1 MINAITLKLSYM
13 SKKPVLREHI
23 ASALADYFSKLEGE
37 SASNIY
43 NLVLNEVES
52 ALLGIVMQQV
62 KGNQSRAAECLGLNR
77 GTLRK
82 LLAKYEL
89 S

>member
-1 MINAITLKLSYM
+1 M
-13 SKKPVLREHI
+13 SKSKPLNTFLREHI
-23 ASALADYFSKLEGE
+23 TTALRDYFSKLDGE
-37 SASNIY
+37 PARNVY
-43 NLVLNEVES
+43 NLVLAEMEYAVIS
-52 ALLGIVMQQV
+52 IVMEFV
-62 KGNQSRAAECLGLNR
+62 DGNQSRAAEWLGLNR

>member
-1 MINAITLKLSYM
+1 MNKLKLS
-13 SKKPVLREHI
+13 KPFLREHI
-23 ASALADYFSKLEGE
+23 TSALQDYFSKLEGE

-43 NLVLNEVES
+43 NLVLHEVES
-52 ALLGIVMQQV
+52 ALLSIVMQQV
-62 KGNQSRAAECLGLNR
+62 QGNQSRAAEWLGLHR

-82 LLAKYEL
+82 LLTKYEL

>member
-1 MINAITLKLSYM
+1 M
-13 SKKPVLREHI
+13 SKSKPSKPFLHEHI
-23 ASALADYFSKLEGE
+23 TAALQEYFSKLDGE
-37 SASNIY
+37 PARNIY
-43 NLVLNEVES
+43 NLVIDQVES
-52 ALLGIVMQQV
+52 ALLAIVMKQV
-62 KGNQSRAAECLGLNR
+62 DGNQSRAAECLGLNR

>member
-1 MINAITLKLSYM
+1 MKLF
-13 SKKPVLREHI
+13 LREHI
-23 ASALADYFSKLEGE
+23 TSALQDYFSKLDGE
-37 SASNIY
+37 PARNVY
-43 NLVLNEVES
+43 NLVLAEMEY
-52 ALLGIVMQQV
+52 ALLNIVMESV
-62 KGNQSRAAECLGLNR
+62 GGNQSRAAEWLGLNR

>member
-1 MINAITLKLSYM
+1 MNK
-13 SKKPVLREHI
+13 SKPSKPFLREHI
-23 ASALADYFSKLEGE
+23 TTALQDYFSKLEGE
-37 SASNIY
+37 SARNIY

-62 KGNQSRAAECLGLNR
+62 NGNQSRAAECLGLNR

-82 LLAKYEL
+82 LLVKYEL